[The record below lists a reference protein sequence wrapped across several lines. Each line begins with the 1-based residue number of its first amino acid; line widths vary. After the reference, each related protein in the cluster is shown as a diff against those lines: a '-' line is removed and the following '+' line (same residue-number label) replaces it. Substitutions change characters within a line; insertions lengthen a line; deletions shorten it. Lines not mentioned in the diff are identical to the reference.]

1 MQQSNNVLSY
11 SKAKYPKL
19 SGALPPGL
27 HREGLTA
34 PPTTSCTMGFL
45 LTMLIKKLAPPTPSP
60 PKKKKK
66 IAGYGTDIL
75 PGLQIK
81 FAPSVTFTLPKN
93 YLLESQV
100 QCKIVASDR
109 YEERI
114 CNFWVQ
120 NSPFAQMRF
129 FRKFVNEFF
138 SFMPIYMPKIKFRY

>member
-60 PKKKKK
+60 PPPKKKK

-109 YEERI
+109 YEDMQFLGPKQPI
-114 CNFWVQ
+114 C
-120 NSPFAQMRF
+120 P
-129 FRKFVNEFF
+129 NEIFQ
-138 SFMPIYMPKIKFRY
+138 KIC

>member
-60 PKKKKK
+60 PHPKKKK

-109 YEERI
+109 YEDMQFLGPKQPI
-114 CNFWVQ
+114 C
-120 NSPFAQMRF
+120 P
-129 FRKFVNEFF
+129 NEIFQ
-138 SFMPIYMPKIKFRY
+138 KIC